1 MYVKLIE
8 YLILYE
14 VYEIWV
20 DCLEIVIEVD
30 LCDFE
35 IYFEFNIN
43 EKKNIKE

>member
-20 DCLEIVIEVD
+20 DCVIEVD
-30 LCDFE
+30 LCDLE

-43 EKKNIKE
+43 EKKNIEE